1 MARAIDT
8 RERLVQTTMQLID
21 ELGENAVR
29 LREVAEAVGVKESSI
44 YHHFEN
50 RESLLEVA
58 QIERYRRSYL
68 EMIMPLRMA
77 VEMAETREEF
87 ETAVRKV
94 LEWSYKPDREPIRSV
109 RAHVMGLAQSSD
121 SMATRVREVN
131 GEICSGVA
139 EVFVKAQDRK
149 WMRADLDPLALAYW
163 SISQLNG
170 RVMAEM
176 DPIRVDIHAWDH
188 VSITAV
194 MLLINPN
201 Q

>member
-1 MARAIDT
+1 
-8 RERLVQTTMQLID
+8 MQLID
-21 ELGENAVR
+21 KLGENAVR
-29 LREVAEAVGVKESSI
+29 LRDVAEAVGVKEPSI

-50 RESLLEVA
+50 RESLLEAA

-77 VEMAETREEF
+77 VELADTREEF

-109 RAHVMGLAQSSD
+109 RAHVMGLAQSSQ
-121 SMATRVREVN
+121 SMADRVREVN
-131 GEICSGVA
+131 SEICSGVA
-139 EVFVKAQDRK
+139 EIFVKAQNRS
-149 WMRADLDPLALAYW
+149 WMRDDLDPLALAYW

-176 DPIRVDIHAWDH
+176 DPSRVDVEAWDH

-194 MLLINPN
+194 MRLVTPDH
-201 Q
+201 